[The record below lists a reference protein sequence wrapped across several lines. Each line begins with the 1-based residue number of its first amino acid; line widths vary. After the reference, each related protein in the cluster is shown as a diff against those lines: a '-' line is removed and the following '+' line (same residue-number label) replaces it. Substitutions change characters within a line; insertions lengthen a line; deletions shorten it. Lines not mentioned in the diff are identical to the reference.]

1 MTDVE
6 ILRVH
11 YAETIHHWYQRFL
24 ENRQRIEEIYD
35 ERFGRMWEFYLIGVE
50 MFFRHGSGMV
60 FQMQLAKQRD
70 AMPLTR
76 DYIGVAERELKEK
89 EKA

>member
-1 MTDVE
+1 
-6 ILRVH
+6 
-11 YAETIHHWYQRFL
+11 
-24 ENRQRIEEIYD
+24 
-35 ERFGRMWEFYLIGVE
+35 

-76 DYIGVAERELKEK
+76 DYIGAAERELKAK
-89 EKA
+89 ESGV